1 MQNLQK
7 IMDKIEFIL
16 NDKEELIEQNSSLLL
31 LIKRKK
37 IQERNIAIEVNQKI
51 IPKSEWNDFKIKQ
64 NDIIEVVTAIGC
76 LLYTSPSPR
85 DS

>member
-7 IMDKIEFIL
+7 IMGKIEFIL
-16 NDKEELIEQNSSLLL
+16 NDKEELIEQNSSLLF

-51 IPKSEWNDFKIKQ
+51 IPKSEWNEFKIKQ
-64 NDIIEVVTAIGC
+64 NDIIEVVTEIGGG
-76 LLYTSPSPR
+76 
-85 DS
+85 

>member
-16 NDKEELIEQNSSLLL
+16 NDKEELIEQNSSLSL

-64 NDIIEVVTAIGC
+64 NDIIEVVTAIGGG
-76 LLYTSPSPR
+76 
-85 DS
+85 

>member
-31 LIKRKK
+31 LLKRKK

-64 NDIIEVVTAIGC
+64 NDIIEVVTAIGGG
-76 LLYTSPSPR
+76 
-85 DS
+85 

>member
-37 IQERNIAIEVNQKI
+37 IQERNIAVEVNQKI

-64 NDIIEVVTAIGC
+64 NDIIEVVTAIGGG
-76 LLYTSPSPR
+76 
-85 DS
+85 

>member
-1 MQNLQK
+1 
-7 IMDKIEFIL
+7 MDKIEFIL

-51 IPKSEWNDFKIKQ
+51 IPKPEWNDFKIKQ
-64 NDIIEVVTAIGC
+64 NDVIEVVTAIGGG
-76 LLYTSPSPR
+76 
-85 DS
+85 

>member
-1 MQNLQK
+1 MQNLQN

-16 NDKEELIEQNSSLLL
+16 NDKEELIEQNSYLLL

-64 NDIIEVVTAIGC
+64 NDIIEVVTAIGGG
-76 LLYTSPSPR
+76 
-85 DS
+85 

>member
-1 MQNLQK
+1 MN
-7 IMDKIEFIL
+7 KIEFIL

-64 NDIIEVVTAIGC
+64 NDIIEVVTAIGGG
-76 LLYTSPSPR
+76 
-85 DS
+85 

>member
-1 MQNLQK
+1 MQNLQN

-64 NDIIEVVTAIGC
+64 NDIIEVVTAIGGG
-76 LLYTSPSPR
+76 
-85 DS
+85 

>member
-1 MQNLQK
+1 MQNLRK

-64 NDIIEVVTAIGC
+64 NDVIEVVTAIGGG
-76 LLYTSPSPR
+76 
-85 DS
+85 

>member
-7 IMDKIEFIL
+7 IMGKIEFIL
-16 NDKEELIEQNSSLLL
+16 NDKEELIEQNSSLLF

-64 NDIIEVVTAIGC
+64 NDVIEVVTAIGGG
-76 LLYTSPSPR
+76 
-85 DS
+85 

>member
-1 MQNLQK
+1 
-7 IMDKIEFIL
+7 MDKIEFIL

-37 IQERNIAIEVNQKI
+37 IQEKNIAIEVNQKI

-64 NDIIEVVTAIGC
+64 NDIIEVVTAIGGG
-76 LLYTSPSPR
+76 
-85 DS
+85 

>member
-1 MQNLQK
+1 MQNIQK

-16 NDKEELIEQNSSLLL
+16 IAKEELIEQNSSLLL

-64 NDIIEVVTAIGC
+64 NDIIEVVTAIGGG
-76 LLYTSPSPR
+76 
-85 DS
+85 

>member
-51 IPKSEWNDFKIKQ
+51 IPKSEWNEFKIKQ
-64 NDIIEVVTAIGC
+64 NDIIEVVTALGGG
-76 LLYTSPSPR
+76 
-85 DS
+85 

>member
-31 LIKRKK
+31 LLKRKK

-51 IPKSEWNDFKIKQ
+51 IPKSEWNEFKIKQ
-64 NDIIEVVTAIGC
+64 NDIIEVVTAIGGG
-76 LLYTSPSPR
+76 
-85 DS
+85 

>member
-1 MQNLQK
+1 MQNLQN

-16 NDKEELIEQNSSLLL
+16 NDKEELIEQNSYLLL

-51 IPKSEWNDFKIKQ
+51 IPKSEWNEFKIKQ
-64 NDIIEVVTAIGC
+64 NDIIEVVTAIGGG
-76 LLYTSPSPR
+76 
-85 DS
+85 

>member
-51 IPKSEWNDFKIKQ
+51 IPKSEWNEFKIKQ
-64 NDIIEVVTAIGC
+64 NDIIEVVTAIGGG
-76 LLYTSPSPR
+76 
-85 DS
+85 

>member
-1 MQNLQK
+1 
-7 IMDKIEFIL
+7 MDKIEFIL

-51 IPKSEWNDFKIKQ
+51 IPKSEWNEFKIKQ
-64 NDIIEVVTAIGC
+64 NDIIEVVTAIGGG
-76 LLYTSPSPR
+76 
-85 DS
+85 

>member
-37 IQERNIAIEVNQKI
+37 
-51 IPKSEWNDFKIKQ
+51 FKKEILQ
-64 NDIIEVVTAIGC
+64 
-76 LLYTSPSPR
+76 
-85 DS
+85 

>member
-16 NDKEELIEQNSSLLL
+16 NEKEELIEQNSSLLL

-64 NDIIEVVTAIGC
+64 NDIIEVVTAIGGG
-76 LLYTSPSPR
+76 
-85 DS
+85 

>member
-37 IQERNIAIEVNQKI
+37 IQEKNIAIEVNQKI

-64 NDIIEVVTAIGC
+64 NDIIEVVTAIGGG
-76 LLYTSPSPR
+76 
-85 DS
+85 

>member
-37 IQERNIAIEVNQKI
+37 IQERNSAIEVNQKI

-64 NDIIEVVTAIGC
+64 NDIIEVVTAIGGG
-76 LLYTSPSPR
+76 
-85 DS
+85 

>member
-1 MQNLQK
+1 MHLIMQNLQK

-51 IPKSEWNDFKIKQ
+51 IPKSEWNEFKIKQ
-64 NDIIEVVTAIGC
+64 NDIIEVVTAIGGG
-76 LLYTSPSPR
+76 
-85 DS
+85 

>member
-1 MQNLQK
+1 MN
-7 IMDKIEFIL
+7 KIEFIL
-16 NDKEELIEQNSSLLL
+16 NDKKELIEKNSSLLL

-64 NDIIEVVTAIGC
+64 NDIIEVVTAIGGG
-76 LLYTSPSPR
+76 
-85 DS
+85 

>member
-16 NDKEELIEQNSSLLL
+16 NDKEELIEQNSSLLF

-64 NDIIEVVTAIGC
+64 NDIIEVVTAIGGG
-76 LLYTSPSPR
+76 
-85 DS
+85 

>member
-16 NDKEELIEQNSSLLL
+16 NDKEELIEQNSSLLF

-51 IPKSEWNDFKIKQ
+51 IPKSEWNEFKIKQ
-64 NDIIEVVTAIGC
+64 NDIIEVVTAIGGG
-76 LLYTSPSPR
+76 
-85 DS
+85 

>member
-37 IQERNIAIEVNQKI
+37 IQERKIAIEVNQKI

-64 NDIIEVVTAIGC
+64 NDIIEVVTAIGGG
-76 LLYTSPSPR
+76 
-85 DS
+85 

>member
-1 MQNLQK
+1 MQNLRK

-64 NDIIEVVTAIGC
+64 NDIIEVVTAIGGG
-76 LLYTSPSPR
+76 
-85 DS
+85 

>member
-37 IQERNIAIEVNQKI
+37 NSRKKYCNR
-51 IPKSEWNDFKIKQ
+51 SESKDHSEI
-64 NDIIEVVTAIGC
+64 
-76 LLYTSPSPR
+76 
-85 DS
+85 

>member
-7 IMDKIEFIL
+7 IMNKIEFIL

-51 IPKSEWNDFKIKQ
+51 IPKSEWNEFKIKQ
-64 NDIIEVVTAIGC
+64 NDIIEVVTAIGGG
-76 LLYTSPSPR
+76 
-85 DS
+85 

>member
-16 NDKEELIEQNSSLLL
+16 NDEEELIEQNSSLLL

-64 NDIIEVVTAIGC
+64 NDIIEVVTAIGGG
-76 LLYTSPSPR
+76 
-85 DS
+85 

>member
-16 NDKEELIEQNSSLLL
+16 NDKEELIEKNSSLLL

-64 NDIIEVVTAIGC
+64 NDIIEVVTAIGGG
-76 LLYTSPSPR
+76 
-85 DS
+85 

>member
-16 NDKEELIEQNSSLLL
+16 NDKEELIEQNSSLLF
-31 LIKRKK
+31 LIKSKK

-64 NDIIEVVTAIGC
+64 NDVIEVVTAIGGG
-76 LLYTSPSPR
+76 
-85 DS
+85 

>member
-7 IMDKIEFIL
+7 LMDKIEFIL

-51 IPKSEWNDFKIKQ
+51 IPKSEWNEFKIKQ
-64 NDIIEVVTAIGC
+64 NDIIEVVTAIGGG
-76 LLYTSPSPR
+76 
-85 DS
+85 

>member
-1 MQNLQK
+1 
-7 IMDKIEFIL
+7 MDKIEFIL
-16 NDKEELIEQNSSLLL
+16 NDKEELIEQNSSLLF

-64 NDIIEVVTAIGC
+64 NDVIEVVTAIGGG
-76 LLYTSPSPR
+76 
-85 DS
+85 

>member
-16 NDKEELIEQNSSLLL
+16 NDKEELIEQNSSLLF

-64 NDIIEVVTAIGC
+64 NDVIEVVTAIGGG
-76 LLYTSPSPR
+76 
-85 DS
+85 

>member
-1 MQNLQK
+1 MQNLQN

-51 IPKSEWNDFKIKQ
+51 IPKSEWNEFKIKQ
-64 NDIIEVVTAIGC
+64 NDIIEVVTAIGGG
-76 LLYTSPSPR
+76 
-85 DS
+85 

>member
-1 MQNLQK
+1 MQSLQK

-51 IPKSEWNDFKIKQ
+51 IPKSEWNEFKIKQ
-64 NDIIEVVTAIGC
+64 NDIIEVVTAIGGG
-76 LLYTSPSPR
+76 
-85 DS
+85 

>member
-1 MQNLQK
+1 MQNFRK

-64 NDIIEVVTAIGC
+64 NDIIEVVTAIGGG
-76 LLYTSPSPR
+76 
-85 DS
+85 

>member
-7 IMDKIEFIL
+7 IMDKIKFIL

-64 NDIIEVVTAIGC
+64 NDIIEVVTAIGGG
-76 LLYTSPSPR
+76 
-85 DS
+85 